1 MGMNDWRK
9 TAVLLLAVLIPVAE
23 YYLAVSLYLQKTN
36 LYEQAKF
43 MMRLFTAAFALY
55 VIMQNANSL
64 RWRTQAFIVNTGA
77 WILYLLI
84 LSSPFRHWIGF
95 CWILITASAL
105 TFFIEP
111 QRLWQH
117 IKENRAIVYFC
128 AIALASQIFYLLTGI
143 SGKMQQVVWLN
154 FLAEPTVGI
163 PRTILDLLGYGMES
177 GMTHSLRT
185 PLLDLSINTACSGL
199 EGITFFITVFSFMMM
214 LDYKLL
220 PTRTIVLGYLTGI
233 VFMWALNL
241 FRITAFF
248 MFGSWAVEQWGE
260 EKGGEFALNLF
271 HNNVGWILYA
281 VGIGIYFILFYR
293 MMNKTAQPDSR
304 QQ

>member
-1 MGMNDWRK
+1 MNDWRK
-9 TAVLLLAVLIPVAE
+9 MAVLLLAVLIPVVE

-36 LYEQAKF
+36 LYEHAKF

-55 VIMQNANSL
+55 IIMQSAGAL
-64 RWRTQAFIVNTGA
+64 RWRPQVVTINTGA
-77 WILYLLI
+77 WLLYLII
-84 LSSPFRHWIGF
+84 LFITPFKQWIGF
-95 CWILITASAL
+95 CWVLIIASAL

-163 PRTILDLLGYGMES
+163 PRTILDILGYGMES
-177 GMTHSLRT
+177 GMKHSLRT

-199 EGITFFITVFSFMMM
+199 EGITFFITIFSFMMM

-220 PTRTIVLGYLTGI
+220 PTRTIVLGYVTGI
-233 VFMWALNL
+233 IFMWALNL
-241 FRITAFF
+241 FRITVFF

-293 MMNKTAQPDSR
+293 MMNKTEQPDSR